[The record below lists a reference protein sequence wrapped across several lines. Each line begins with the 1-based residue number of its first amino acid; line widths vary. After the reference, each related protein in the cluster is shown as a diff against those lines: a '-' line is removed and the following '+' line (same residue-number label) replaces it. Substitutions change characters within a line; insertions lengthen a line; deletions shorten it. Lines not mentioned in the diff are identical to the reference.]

1 VRTRCPGFMISNVLD
16 NFAHFT
22 LADLRF
28 STRVDVLTDDNGFNS
43 TFSGNQ
49 IPLSTNF
56 FFGDSHRC
64 FRKVRAD
71 PFTLSSSTQLLE
83 GVTTG
88 KRLEGPEVYS
98 RD

>member
-1 VRTRCPGFMISNVLD
+1 MRTRCPGFMISNVLD

-56 FFGDSHRC
+56 FSEIPTVVF
-64 FRKVRAD
+64 VRSG
-71 PFTLSSSTQLLE
+71 PTLSLFRAAPSFWKE
-83 GVTTG
+83 
-88 KRLEGPEVYS
+88 
-98 RD
+98 